1 MNSKKG
7 YASLKEDFIS
17 KLSKNKKHC
26 IALFALFLLPLICYN
41 AIFLGGKQFLGN
53 DVIQWRAAAES
64 IQEYKAEFGENPLWA
79 TNMFS
84 GMPAY
89 TISMPAKVPNIDTLI
104 KEISGDTYPIPFY
117 WVLLFGAYL
126 FFVLQGFR
134 PLSASA
140 GSVFI
145 SFTTY
150 LPIIV
155 EAGHYNKFVAFAFIP
170 WLFVGYWMLSRS
182 DKKWLGLFVF
192 ALATTLELRAN
203 HPQVTY
209 YFLYL
214 LGFWWLFDTWQ
225 KYRQDQLKEW
235 ASRTGLIIAAGLLG
249 ILASLEGYLALYE
262 YAQFS
267 TRAGSALGPATG
279 GGLSI
284 EYAFQWSQG
293 FVELLTLIIPG
304 IFGGS
309 SAQAYWGPK
318 PFTAG
323 PHYLGAIA
331 FVLALIGIIRYKK
344 KIKWLFL
351 GVGVLTLLFS
361 LGYHFKALNA
371 FMFEYV
377 PYFNKFRTPE
387 MWLLVTVF
395 CFSVLAVYGIHALL
409 ELLKNRRNLKA
420 LYWPLGIALGLGIIF
435 AVGSDAILSFE
446 KPGERQAIARQLARR
461 SGLSINNQR
470 IQAATDRILN
480 NQVKPPRKEM
490 AQSDS
495 IRFFVLVL
503 LASALIV
510 LFYKRKIGVGIF
522 LAGLFILGAY
532 DMISVANRY
541 INEENLIASRINT
554 EQYLQRQKGPLDAF
568 IMNHIESEEGWPFRV
583 FPLLSN
589 PFNNA
594 VPSYFY
600 PSIGGYSGAKL
611 AIYDD
616 LIEHILMINGTINM
630 SVLDMLN
637 VKYITYNRPL
647 PFPNTKAVYQNKG
660 RYVIENTDVLPKVFF
675 VDSVITVTSPRKA
688 ALQMKPP
695 GDFNPAQFA
704 IVQTNE
710 NITIEPDST
719 AQVEVTTY
727 NAAQITLQTET
738 QKEGFLVLSEIY
750 YPAGWTA
757 TLDGKPLKIYQTNFV
772 LRGVK
777 VPAGEH
783 EITFR
788 FEPVSIYYGNIFSWI
803 GHALLLCLGI
813 GVVVILYR
821 KEED

>member
-1 MNSKKG
+1 MNAKKIN
-7 YASLKEDFIS
+7 SVKEDFIS
-17 KLSKNKKHC
+17 RLSKNKKHL

-41 AIFLGGKQFLGN
+41 SIFFGGKQFLGN

-64 IQEYKAEFGENPLWA
+64 IKEYKAEYGENPLWA
-79 TNMFS
+79 SNMFS

-89 TISMPAKVPNIDTLI
+89 TISMPPEVPNVDTLI
-104 KEISGDTYPIPFY
+104 KELSGDTYPIPFY

-134 PLSASA
+134 PLSAA
-140 GSVFI
+140 IGSVFI

-182 DKKWLGLFVF
+182 EKKWLGLFVF
-192 ALATTLELRAN
+192 ALATTLELRAG

-214 LGFWWLFDTWQ
+214 LGFWWLFDTWRM
-225 KYRQDQLKEW
+225 YRRQRLKKW
-235 ASRTGLIIAAGLLG
+235 ATRTGLIIAGGILG
-249 ILASLEGYLALYE
+249 IVCALEGYLALYE

-267 TRAGSALGPATG
+267 TRAGSILGAATG

-293 FVELLTLIIPG
+293 FAELLTLIIPG

-318 PFTAG
+318 PFTSG

-331 FVLALIGIIRYKK
+331 FVLMLIGVFRYKQ

-351 GVGVLTLLFS
+351 GTGVLTMLFS
-361 LGYHFKALNA
+361 LGYHFKLLNA
-371 FMFEYV
+371 FMFNYV
-377 PYFNKFRTPE
+377 PYFDKFRTPE
-387 MWLLVTVF
+387 MWLIVSVF
-395 CFSVLAVYGIHALL
+395 CFSVLAVYGIHALF
-409 ELLKNRRNLKA
+409 ELVKDRGKGLKS

-435 AVGSDAILSFE
+435 VIGSGAILSYE
-446 KPGERQAIARQLARR
+446 KPGQQQAIARQLARR
-461 SGLSINNQR
+461 NNASINNPQ
-470 IQAATDRILN
+470 IQAAAARYINTRL
-480 NQVKPPRKEM
+480 KPGRKEM
-490 AQSDS
+490 ASSDS
-495 IRFFVLVL
+495 IRFFILVL

-510 LFYKRKIGVGIF
+510 VFYKRKIGAGLF

-532 DMISVANRY
+532 DMLSVANRY
-541 INEENLIASRINT
+541 ISEGDLIPGHITA
-554 EQYLQRQKGPLDAF
+554 EQYIQQQKGPLDAF
-568 IMNHIESEEGWPFRV
+568 IINHIESEEGWPYRV

-611 AIYDD
+611 ALYDD
-616 LIEHILMINGTINM
+616 LITYILMLDGTINM
-630 SVLDMLN
+630 DVLDMLN
-637 VKYITYNRPL
+637 VKFITYNRPL
-647 PFPNTKAVYQNKG
+647 PFPNTEAVFERNG
-660 RYVIENTDVLPKVFF
+660 RYVIENTDVLPKAFF
-675 VDSVITVTSPRKA
+675 VDSVVTVDSPRKA
-688 ALQMKPP
+688 AQLMKPP
-695 GDFNPAQFA
+695 GNFNPGQVA
-704 IVQTNE
+704 IVQTND
-710 NITIEPDST
+710 NVTIEADST
-719 AQVEVTTY
+719 AQVSVTSY
-727 NAAQITLQTET
+727 NSKTITLHTESE
-738 QKEGFLVLSEIY
+738 KKGFLVLSEIY
-750 YPAGWTA
+750 YPAGWSA
-757 TLDGKPLKIYQTNFV
+757 MVDGNPTEIYQTNFA
-772 LRGVK
+772 LRGIK

-783 EITFR
+783 KITFT
-788 FEPVSIYYGNIFSWI
+788 FEPASIYYGNIFSWI

-813 GVVVILYR
+813 GAVLVYYR
-821 KEED
+821 KT